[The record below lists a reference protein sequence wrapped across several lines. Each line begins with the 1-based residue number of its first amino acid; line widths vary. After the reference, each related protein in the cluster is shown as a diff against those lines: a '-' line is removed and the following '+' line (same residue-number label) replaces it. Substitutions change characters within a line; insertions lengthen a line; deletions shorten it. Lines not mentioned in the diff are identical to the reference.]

1 MFSHQPFHYHAPEEL
16 ARDIERLGLEIPL
29 AHDLSPLG
37 EPLDCGVFR
46 LPNRF
51 VVLPMEG
58 CDGTANG
65 APGELTFRRYR
76 RFAAGGAG
84 LLWVEACAVVPE
96 GRANPRQLWIHSANT
111 GEFARML
118 EDARRA
124 AAETM
129 GPPHR
134 PVFVLQLT
142 HSGRY
147 SKPGRKP
154 QPVIAHHS
162 KFLDPAMGLP
172 PDYPLITD
180 EELERLEDIY
190 VEAARCALE
199 AGFDAVDVKACHRY
213 LISELHAS
221 FTRENSRYG
230 GPEFDNRTRFFRNVV
245 AKIRDLVPDIAVTTR
260 MNAYDAM
267 PHPYGWGMAPDG
279 SDRPDLSEP
288 LRLVGWLREQ
298 GAPLVNITIGNPY
311 FNPYVNRPFD
321 LPVAGAPLPPEHP
334 LEGVARFLHI
344 VREIQQAYPNLPVVG
359 GGYSWLRQFLPH
371 VAAAAVSR
379 GWVSLVG
386 GGRMA
391 FAYPDFPREVLAG
404 RPLDPERVCVA
415 CSACTQIMR
424 DGGRS
429 GCVPRDAAIY
439 EPIYKAGRAEALD
452 TIRKEAASCR
462 QCSDPTCVPRCPA
475 GVNVPRFIQA
485 ITEGRYRDA
494 YETIREANVL
504 AAVCGYVCPSETLCE
519 SGCINEHYS
528 EPVPIRHLQRWV
540 SRLALEEGWSRQPR
554 PLPEPTGM
562 RVAVIGAGAAG
573 VAAAVTLAGFGHS
586 VTLLD
591 REPAPGG
598 VARETIPLDRLPD
611 DVLRRELE
619 DALIATGAI
628 ERRQFELNASNTLDS
643 LLKEGYSAVLLAL
656 GLTRSVPLPGAS
668 RPREGVFGA
677 LEFLRL
683 AKHGGWRISGAAAVL
698 GGGNTAIDAA
708 LSALRAGARDV
719 YLVYRRSFAEMPAWP
734 AERDAA
740 VRAGVHF
747 LVLTQP
753 LDYVSDSA
761 GRLTGLR
768 VARTRLG
775 EPDESGRRRPEVIPG
790 TEHVLPCEVVVE
802 ALGQSVDDPVRAA
815 LSGVDFTRQGTVATR
830 QGSLQTSRDRVWAAG
845 DLVNGGATVVQA
857 VAEGMR
863 AAREIHASLAGA
875 LPAGAGARRT

>member
-1 MFSHQPFHYHAPEEL
+1 MFSHQPFHYHSPDEL
-16 ARDIERLGLEIPL
+16 ATEIGRLGLDIPL
-29 AHDLSPLG
+29 TEDFSPLT
-37 EPLDCGVFR
+37 EPQDCGRFR
-46 LPNRF
+46 LANRF
-51 VVLPMEG
+51 AVLPMEG
-58 CDGTANG
+58 CDGTAIG
-65 APGELTFRRYR
+65 APDELTFRRYR

-96 GRANPRQLWIHSANT
+96 GRANPRQLWIHGANT

-118 EDARRA
+118 DEARRA

-129 GPPHR
+129 GPSHR

-147 SKPGRKP
+147 SKPGRKA
-154 QPVIAHHS
+154 QPIIAHHS
-162 KFLDPAMGLP
+162 KFLDPVMGLP

-180 EELERLEDIY
+180 DELEQLEDSY

-213 LISELHAS
+213 LVSELHAS

-230 GPEFDNRTRFFRNVV
+230 GPDYENRTRFFRNVV
-245 AKIRDLVPDIAVTTR
+245 LKIRDRVPGIAVTTR

-279 SDRPDLSEP
+279 SQRPDLTEP
-288 LRLVGWLREQ
+288 LRLVGFLQAQ

-311 FNPYVNRPFD
+311 FNPHVNRPFD

-344 VREIQQAYPNLPVVG
+344 VREVQQKYAGLPVVG
-359 GGYSWLRQFLPH
+359 GGYSWLRQFLPQ
-371 VAAAAVSR
+371 VAAAAVAR

-404 RPLDPERVCVA
+404 RPLDPEKVCVA

-452 TIRKEAASCR
+452 TIRREAASCR
-462 QCSDPTCVPRCPA
+462 QCNDPTCVPKCPA
-475 GVNVPRFIQA
+475 GVNVPKFIRA

-540 SRLALEEGWSRQPR
+540 SRMALEEGWSRTPR
-554 PLPEPTGM
+554 PRPAPTGF
-562 RVAVIGAGAAG
+562 RVAVVGAGAAG

-586 VTLLD
+586 VTILE

-598 VARETIPLDRLPD
+598 VARDTIPLDRLPD
-611 DVLRRELE
+611 DILRRELE
-619 DALIATGAI
+619 DALRATGAV
-628 ERRQFELNASNTLDS
+628 ERRQFELNASNTLDR
-643 LLKEGYSAVLLAL
+643 LLTEGHDAVLLAL

-683 AKHGGWRISGAAAVL
+683 VKHGGRRISGTAAVL

-708 LSALRAGARDV
+708 LSALRAGAGDV
-719 YLVYRRSFAEMPAWP
+719 FLVYRRSFTEMPAWP

-753 LDYVSDSA
+753 LDYVSGA
-761 GRLTGLR
+761 EGRLTGLR

-775 EPDESGRRRPEVIPG
+775 APDESGRRRPEVIPG
-790 TEHVLPCEVVVE
+790 TEHALPCDVAVE
-802 ALGQSVDDPVRAA
+802 AMGQSVDDAVRAA
-815 LSGVDFTRQGTVATR
+815 LVGVDFTRQGTVAAR
-830 QGSLQTSRDRVWAAG
+830 PGSLQTSRERVWAAG

-857 VAEGMR
+857 VSEGMR
-863 AAREIHASLAGA
+863 AAREIHAFLTGTPHGSVSASV
-875 LPAGAGARRT
+875 

>member
-1 MFSHQPFHYHAPEEL
+1 MLGHQPSHYHSPEEL
-16 ARDIERLGLEIPL
+16 ARDIERLGLDIPL
-29 AHDLSPLG
+29 TPDFSSLAA
-37 EPLDCGVFR
+37 PLDCGRFR

-58 CDGTANG
+58 CDGTGDG
-65 APGELTFRRYR
+65 APDELTYRRYR
-76 RFAAGGAG
+76 RFASGGAG
-84 LLWVEACAVVPE
+84 LLWVEACAVVHE
-96 GRANPRQLWIHSANT
+96 GRANPRQLWIHKGNVAA
-111 GEFARML
+111 FARML
-118 EDARRA
+118 EEARRA
-124 AAETM
+124 AEETM
-129 GPPHR
+129 GAAHR

-154 QPVIAHHS
+154 APIIAHHS
-162 KFLDPAMGLP
+162 KFLDPVMGLP

-180 EELERLEDIY
+180 DELERLEDVY

-213 LISELHAS
+213 LVSELHAS

-230 GPEFDNRTRFFRNVV
+230 GPEFENRTRFFRNVV
-245 AKIRDLVPDIAVTTR
+245 QKIRDRVPRIAVTTR

-267 PHPYGWGMAPDG
+267 PYPYGWGMAQDG

-288 LRLVGWLREQ
+288 LRLAGFLAEN

-321 LPVAGAPLPPEHP
+321 LPIAGAPLPPEHP

-344 VREIQQAYPNLPVVG
+344 VREAQQKFPGLPVVG

-371 VAAAAVSR
+371 VAAAAVER

-391 FAYPDFPREVLAG
+391 FAYPDFPREVLSG
-404 RPLDPERVCVA
+404 RALDPEKVCVA

-424 DGGRS
+424 DGGRT

-462 QCSDPTCVPRCPA
+462 QCNDPTCVPKCPA
-475 GVNVPRFIQA
+475 GVNVPKFIQA
-485 ITEGRYRDA
+485 IVDGRYRDA

-540 SRLALEEGWSRQPR
+540 SRMALEEGWSREARPR
-554 PLPEPTGM
+554 RAATGF
-562 RVAVIGAGAAG
+562 RVAVVGAGAAG
-573 VAAAVTLAGFGHS
+573 VAAAVTLASCGHD

-591 REPAPGG
+591 RRPAPGG
-598 VARETIPLDRLPD
+598 VARETIPLDRLPED
-611 DVLRRELE
+611 ILRRELE
-619 DALIATGAI
+619 DALAASGAV
-628 ERRQFELNASNTLDS
+628 ERRQFELNAANTVDT
-643 LLKEGYSAVLLAL
+643 LLAEGFDAVLVAA
-656 GLTRSVPLPGAS
+656 GLSSSIPLPGAA
-668 RPREGVFGA
+668 RPQAGVFGA
-677 LEFLRL
+677 LEFLRRV
-683 AKHGGWRISGAAAVL
+683 KHEGARVSGAVAVL

-708 LSALRAGARDV
+708 LSALRAGAQDV
-719 YLVYRRSFAEMPAWP
+719 FVVYRRSFAEMPAWP
-734 AERDAA
+734 EERDAA

-753 LDYVSDSA
+753 LDYVSDET
-761 GRLTGLR
+761 GRLVGVK

-775 EPDESGRRRPEVIPG
+775 APDESGRRRPEVIAG
-790 TEHVLPCEVVVE
+790 TGHVLPCDLVVE
-802 ALGQSVDDPVRAA
+802 AIGQAVDDAVRAA
-815 LSGVDFTRQGTVATR
+815 LPGVEFTRQGTVRVQPGT
-830 QGSLQTSRDRVWAAG
+830 LQTTRDRVWAAG

-863 AAREIHASLAGA
+863 AAREIDAA
-875 LPAGAGARRT
+875 LKGAGVAPGQ

>member
-1 MFSHQPFHYHAPEEL
+1 MFSHQPFHYHSPEEL
-16 ARDIERLGLEIPL
+16 ARDIETLGLEIPM
-29 AHDLSPLG
+29 ATDFSPLAA
-37 EPLDCGVFR
+37 PLDCGSFR
-46 LPNRF
+46 LANRF

-65 APGELTFRRYR
+65 APDELTFRRYR

-96 GRANPRQLWIHSANT
+96 GRANPRQLWIHAGNVR
-111 GEFARML
+111 EFARML
-118 EDARRA
+118 EEARRA

-129 GPPHR
+129 GASHR

-154 QPVIAHHS
+154 APVIAHHS
-162 KFLDPAMGLP
+162 KFLDPVMGLP
-172 PDYPLITD
+172 PDYPLIPD
-180 EELERLEDIY
+180 EELEQLEDVY

-213 LISELHAS
+213 LVSELHAS

-230 GPEFDNRTRFFRNVV
+230 GPEFENRTRFFRNVV
-245 AKIRDLVPDIAVTTR
+245 RKIRDRVPGIAATTR

-288 LRLVGWLREQ
+288 LRLVGWLKEH
-298 GAPLVNITIGNPY
+298 GAPVVNITIGNPY

-344 VREIQQAYPNLPVVG
+344 VREIQQTCPDLPVVG

-371 VAAAAVSR
+371 VAAAVVER

-404 RPLDPERVCVA
+404 RPLDPQRVCVA

-452 TIRKEAASCR
+452 TIQREAATCR
-462 QCSDPTCVPRCPA
+462 QCNDPTCVPGCPA
-475 GVNVPRFIQA
+475 GVNVPKFIQA

-528 EPVPIRHLQRWV
+528 EPVPVRHLQRWV
-540 SRLALEEGWSRQPR
+540 SRMALEEGWSRVPR
-554 PLPEPTGM
+554 PLPEPTGV
-562 RVAVIGAGAAG
+562 RVAVVGAGAAG
-573 VAAAVTLAGFGHS
+573 VAAAVTLAGLGHS
-586 VTLLD
+586 VTLID

-619 DALIATGAI
+619 DALIASGAI
-628 ERRQFELNASNTLDS
+628 ERRQFELNESNTVDT
-643 LLKEGYSAVLLAL
+643 LLAEGYSAVLLAL
-656 GLTRSVPLPGAS
+656 GLTRSIPLPGAA

-683 AKHGGWRISGAAAVL
+683 VKHGGRRITGTAAVL

-719 YLVYRRSFAEMPAWP
+719 CLVYRRSFAEMPAWP
-734 AERDAA
+734 EERDAA

-753 LDYVSDSA
+753 LDFVSDEA

-790 TEHVLPCEVVVE
+790 TEHVLPCEVAVE
-802 ALGQSVDDPVRAA
+802 ALGQGVDGAVRAA
-815 LSGVDFTRQGTVATR
+815 LAGIGFTRQGTVATR
-830 QGSLQTSRDRVWAAG
+830 PGSLQTSRERVWAAG

-875 LPAGAGARRT
+875 PLAGAGSR